1 MDSITS
7 ASNNSVQP
15 SNMSATT
22 NGTNVSKKNDSSE
35 QQQGDTVTISE
46 EGKKLSKSV
55 DKNNENEPSTNS
67 DSGLTVSNMKISQ
80 QLQDAK
86 DKQKQL
92 TAKIAE
98 EKAQVQPTSPTSD
111 ENYKKSYLENIARL
125 DAERHVKAQ
134 DATVQEEQIPL
145 GTRPPQDISGAN
157 SL

>member
-35 QQQGDTVTISE
+35 LQQGDTVTISE

-55 DKNNENEPSTNS
+55 DKSDENEPSTNS

-98 EKAQVQPTSPTSD
+98 EKAQGNDVSALNAQLS
-111 ENYKKSYLENIARL
+111 EAQQNVKKFQNKADQYLTLL
-125 DAERHVKAQ
+125 DTLQEMTWAIAQ
-134 DATVQEEQIPL
+134 DF
-145 GTRPPQDISGAN
+145 
-157 SL
+157 

>member
-7 ASNNSVQP
+7 ANYNSVQP
-15 SNMSATT
+15 SNVSATATT
-22 NGTNVSKKNDSSE
+22 NEKNVSKKNDSSE
-35 QQQGDTVTISE
+35 LQQGDTVTISE

-55 DKNNENEPSTNS
+55 DKSDENEPSTNS

-98 EKAQVQPTSPTSD
+98 EKAQGNDVSALNAQLSD
-111 ENYKKSYLENIARL
+111 AQQNVKKFQN
-125 DAERHVKAQ
+125 KADQ
-134 DATVQEEQIPL
+134 
-145 GTRPPQDISGAN
+145 
-157 SL
+157 

>member
-15 SNMSATT
+15 SNISATT
-22 NGTNVSKKNDSSE
+22 TEKNVSKKNDSSE
-35 QQQGDTVTISE
+35 LQQGDTVTISE

-55 DKNNENEPSTNS
+55 DKSDENEPSTNS

-98 EKAQVQPTSPTSD
+98 EKAQGNDVSALNAQLSD
-111 ENYKKSYLENIARL
+111 AQQNVKKFQN
-125 DAERHVKAQ
+125 KADQ
-134 DATVQEEQIPL
+134 
-145 GTRPPQDISGAN
+145 
-157 SL
+157 

>member
-7 ASNNSVQP
+7 ASNNTVQP
-15 SNMSATT
+15 SNISATT

-35 QQQGDTVTISE
+35 LQQGDTVTISE

-55 DKNNENEPSTNS
+55 DKSDEKEPSTNS

-98 EKAQVQPTSPTSD
+98 EKAQGNDVSALNAQLSD
-111 ENYKKSYLENIARL
+111 AQQNVKKFQN
-125 DAERHVKAQ
+125 KADQ
-134 DATVQEEQIPL
+134 
-145 GTRPPQDISGAN
+145 
-157 SL
+157 

>member
-7 ASNNSVQP
+7 ASNKSVQP
-15 SNMSATT
+15 SNISATT

-98 EKAQVQPTSPTSD
+98 EKAQGNDVSALNAQLSD
-111 ENYKKSYLENIARL
+111 AQQNVKKFQN
-125 DAERHVKAQ
+125 KADQ
-134 DATVQEEQIPL
+134 
-145 GTRPPQDISGAN
+145 
-157 SL
+157 

>member
-35 QQQGDTVTISE
+35 LQQGDTVTISE

-55 DKNNENEPSTNS
+55 DKSDENEPSTNS

-98 EKAQVQPTSPTSD
+98 EKAQGNDVSALNAQLSD
-111 ENYKKSYLENIARL
+111 AQQNVKKFQS
-125 DAERHVKAQ
+125 KADQ
-134 DATVQEEQIPL
+134 
-145 GTRPPQDISGAN
+145 
-157 SL
+157 

>member
-15 SNMSATT
+15 SNISATT
-22 NGTNVSKKNDSSE
+22 NGTNVSKQNDSSE

-98 EKAQVQPTSPTSD
+98 EKAQGNDVSALNAQLSD
-111 ENYKKSYLENIARL
+111 AQQNVKKFQN
-125 DAERHVKAQ
+125 KADQ
-134 DATVQEEQIPL
+134 
-145 GTRPPQDISGAN
+145 
-157 SL
+157 

>member
-15 SNMSATT
+15 SNISATT

-55 DKNNENEPSTNS
+55 DKSDENEPSTNS

-98 EKAQVQPTSPTSD
+98 EKAQGNDVSALNAQLSD
-111 ENYKKSYLENIARL
+111 AQQNVKKFQN
-125 DAERHVKAQ
+125 KADQ
-134 DATVQEEQIPL
+134 
-145 GTRPPQDISGAN
+145 
-157 SL
+157 

>member
-15 SNMSATT
+15 SNISATT
-22 NGTNVSKKNDSSE
+22 NGTNVSKKNESSE

-55 DKNNENEPSTNS
+55 DKSDENEPSTNS

-98 EKAQVQPTSPTSD
+98 EKAQGNDVSALNAQLSD
-111 ENYKKSYLENIARL
+111 AQQNVKKFQN
-125 DAERHVKAQ
+125 KADQ
-134 DATVQEEQIPL
+134 QLIFMDTLRANTWATAP
-145 GTRPPQDISGAN
+145 DF
-157 SL
+157 

>member
-15 SNMSATT
+15 SNISATT

-35 QQQGDTVTISE
+35 LQQGDTVTISE

-98 EKAQVQPTSPTSD
+98 EKAQGNDVSALNAQLSD
-111 ENYKKSYLENIARL
+111 AQQNVKKFQN
-125 DAERHVKAQ
+125 KADQ
-134 DATVQEEQIPL
+134 
-145 GTRPPQDISGAN
+145 
-157 SL
+157 

>member
-15 SNMSATT
+15 SNISATAS
-22 NGTNVSKKNDSSE
+22 GTNVSKKNDSSE

-55 DKNNENEPSTNS
+55 DKSDGNEPSTNS

-98 EKAQVQPTSPTSD
+98 EKAQGNDVGALNAQLAD
-111 ENYKKSYLENIARL
+111 AQQNVKKFQN
-125 DAERHVKAQ
+125 KADQ
-134 DATVQEEQIPL
+134 
-145 GTRPPQDISGAN
+145 
-157 SL
+157 

>member
-15 SNMSATT
+15 SNISATAS
-22 NGTNVSKKNDSSE
+22 GTNVSKKNDSSE

-55 DKNNENEPSTNS
+55 DKSDGNEPSTNS

-98 EKAQVQPTSPTSD
+98 EKAQGNDVSALNAQLSD
-111 ENYKKSYLENIARL
+111 AQQNVKKFQN
-125 DAERHVKAQ
+125 KADQ
-134 DATVQEEQIPL
+134 
-145 GTRPPQDISGAN
+145 
-157 SL
+157 

>member
-15 SNMSATT
+15 SNISATT
-22 NGTNVSKKNDSSE
+22 NGTNVPKKNDSSE

-98 EKAQVQPTSPTSD
+98 EKAQGNDVSALNAQLSD
-111 ENYKKSYLENIARL
+111 AQQNVKKFQN
-125 DAERHVKAQ
+125 KADQ
-134 DATVQEEQIPL
+134 
-145 GTRPPQDISGAN
+145 
-157 SL
+157 

>member
-15 SNMSATT
+15 SNISAAK

-98 EKAQVQPTSPTSD
+98 EKAQGNDVSALNAQLSD
-111 ENYKKSYLENIARL
+111 AQQNVKKFQN
-125 DAERHVKAQ
+125 KADQ
-134 DATVQEEQIPL
+134 
-145 GTRPPQDISGAN
+145 
-157 SL
+157 

>member
-15 SNMSATT
+15 SNISATT
-22 NGTNVSKKNDSSE
+22 TGTNVSKKNDSSE

-55 DKNNENEPSTNS
+55 DKNDENEPSTNS

-98 EKAQVQPTSPTSD
+98 EKAQGNDVSALNAQLSD
-111 ENYKKSYLENIARL
+111 AQQNVKKFQN
-125 DAERHVKAQ
+125 KADQ
-134 DATVQEEQIPL
+134 
-145 GTRPPQDISGAN
+145 
-157 SL
+157 

>member
-15 SNMSATT
+15 SNISATT
-22 NGTNVSKKNDSSE
+22 NGTNVSKQNDSSE

-55 DKNNENEPSTNS
+55 DKNNENKPSTNS

-98 EKAQVQPTSPTSD
+98 EKAQGNDVSALNAQLSD
-111 ENYKKSYLENIARL
+111 AQQNVKKFQN
-125 DAERHVKAQ
+125 KADQ
-134 DATVQEEQIPL
+134 
-145 GTRPPQDISGAN
+145 
-157 SL
+157 

>member
-15 SNMSATT
+15 SNISATT
-22 NGTNVSKKNDSSE
+22 NGTNVSKKNDSSV

-55 DKNNENEPSTNS
+55 DKNNENEPHTNS
-67 DSGLTVSNMKISQ
+67 DSELTVSNIKISQ

-98 EKAQVQPTSPTSD
+98 EKAQGNDVSALNAQLSD
-111 ENYKKSYLENIARL
+111 AQQNVKKFQN
-125 DAERHVKAQ
+125 KADQ
-134 DATVQEEQIPL
+134 
-145 GTRPPQDISGAN
+145 
-157 SL
+157 

>member
-35 QQQGDTVTISE
+35 LQQGDTVTISE

-55 DKNNENEPSTNS
+55 DKSDENEPSTNS

-98 EKAQVQPTSPTSD
+98 EKAQGNDVSALNAQLSD
-111 ENYKKSYLENIARL
+111 AQQNVKKFQN
-125 DAERHVKAQ
+125 KADQ
-134 DATVQEEQIPL
+134 
-145 GTRPPQDISGAN
+145 
-157 SL
+157 

>member
-15 SNMSATT
+15 SNISATT

-35 QQQGDTVTISE
+35 LQQGDTVTISE

-55 DKNNENEPSTNS
+55 DKSDENEPSTNS

-98 EKAQVQPTSPTSD
+98 EKAQGNDVSALNAQLSD
-111 ENYKKSYLENIARL
+111 AQQNVKKFQN
-125 DAERHVKAQ
+125 KADQ
-134 DATVQEEQIPL
+134 
-145 GTRPPQDISGAN
+145 
-157 SL
+157 

>member
-35 QQQGDTVTISE
+35 LQQGDTVTISE

-55 DKNNENEPSTNS
+55 DKNDENEPSTNS
-67 DSGLTVSNMKISQ
+67 DSELTVSNMKISQ

-98 EKAQVQPTSPTSD
+98 EKAQGNDVSALNAQLSD
-111 ENYKKSYLENIARL
+111 AQQNVKKFQN
-125 DAERHVKAQ
+125 KADQ
-134 DATVQEEQIPL
+134 
-145 GTRPPQDISGAN
+145 
-157 SL
+157 

>member
-7 ASNNSVQP
+7 ASNSSVQP
-15 SNMSATT
+15 SNISATT
-22 NGTNVSKKNDSSE
+22 NGTNVSKKNESSE

-55 DKNNENEPSTNS
+55 DKSDENEPSTNS

-98 EKAQVQPTSPTSD
+98 EKAQGNDVSALNAQLSD
-111 ENYKKSYLENIARL
+111 AQQNVKKFQN
-125 DAERHVKAQ
+125 KADQ
-134 DATVQEEQIPL
+134 
-145 GTRPPQDISGAN
+145 
-157 SL
+157 

>member
-35 QQQGDTVTISE
+35 LQQGDTVTISE
-46 EGKKLSKSV
+46 EGKKLSKSI

-98 EKAQVQPTSPTSD
+98 EKAQGNDVSALNAQLSD
-111 ENYKKSYLENIARL
+111 AQQNVKKFQN
-125 DAERHVKAQ
+125 KADQ
-134 DATVQEEQIPL
+134 
-145 GTRPPQDISGAN
+145 
-157 SL
+157 

>member
-55 DKNNENEPSTNS
+55 DKSDENEPSTNS

-98 EKAQVQPTSPTSD
+98 EKAQGNDVSALNAQLSD
-111 ENYKKSYLENIARL
+111 AQQNVKKFQN
-125 DAERHVKAQ
+125 KADQ
-134 DATVQEEQIPL
+134 
-145 GTRPPQDISGAN
+145 
-157 SL
+157 

>member
-15 SNMSATT
+15 SNISATT
-22 NGTNVSKKNDSSE
+22 NGTNVSKKNDSSV

-98 EKAQVQPTSPTSD
+98 EKAQGNDVSALNAQLSD
-111 ENYKKSYLENIARL
+111 AQQNVKKFQN
-125 DAERHVKAQ
+125 KADQ
-134 DATVQEEQIPL
+134 
-145 GTRPPQDISGAN
+145 
-157 SL
+157 

>member
-15 SNMSATT
+15 SNISATT

-55 DKNNENEPSTNS
+55 DKSDGNEPSTNN

-98 EKAQVQPTSPTSD
+98 EKAQGNDVSALNAQLSD
-111 ENYKKSYLENIARL
+111 AQQNVKKFQN
-125 DAERHVKAQ
+125 KADQ
-134 DATVQEEQIPL
+134 
-145 GTRPPQDISGAN
+145 
-157 SL
+157 

>member
-15 SNMSATT
+15 SNISAAT

-67 DSGLTVSNMKISQ
+67 DSVLTVSNMKISQ

-98 EKAQVQPTSPTSD
+98 EKAQGNDVSALNAQLSD
-111 ENYKKSYLENIARL
+111 AQQNVKKFQN
-125 DAERHVKAQ
+125 KADQ
-134 DATVQEEQIPL
+134 
-145 GTRPPQDISGAN
+145 
-157 SL
+157 

>member
-15 SNMSATT
+15 SNISAAT

-55 DKNNENEPSTNS
+55 DKSDENEPSTNS

-98 EKAQVQPTSPTSD
+98 EKAQGNDVSALNAQLSD
-111 ENYKKSYLENIARL
+111 AQQNVKKFQN
-125 DAERHVKAQ
+125 KADQ
-134 DATVQEEQIPL
+134 
-145 GTRPPQDISGAN
+145 
-157 SL
+157 

>member
-7 ASNNSVQP
+7 ANYNSVQP
-15 SNMSATT
+15 SNVSACGTT
-22 NGTNVSKKNDSSE
+22 NEKNVSKKNDSSE
-35 QQQGDTVTISE
+35 LQQGDTVTISE

-98 EKAQVQPTSPTSD
+98 EKAQGNDVSALNAQLSD
-111 ENYKKSYLENIARL
+111 AQQNVKKFQN
-125 DAERHVKAQ
+125 KADQ
-134 DATVQEEQIPL
+134 
-145 GTRPPQDISGAN
+145 
-157 SL
+157 

>member
-35 QQQGDTVTISE
+35 LQQGDTVTISE

-55 DKNNENEPSTNS
+55 DKSDENEPSTNS
-67 DSGLTVSNMKISQ
+67 DSELTVSNMKISQ

-98 EKAQVQPTSPTSD
+98 EKAQGNDVSALNAQLSD
-111 ENYKKSYLENIARL
+111 AQQNVKKFQN
-125 DAERHVKAQ
+125 KADQ
-134 DATVQEEQIPL
+134 
-145 GTRPPQDISGAN
+145 
-157 SL
+157 

>member
-7 ASNNSVQP
+7 ANYNSVQP
-15 SNMSATT
+15 SNVSATATT
-22 NGTNVSKKNDSSE
+22 NEQNVSKKNDSSE
-35 QQQGDTVTISE
+35 LQQGDTVTISE

-98 EKAQVQPTSPTSD
+98 EKAQGNDVSALNAQLSD
-111 ENYKKSYLENIARL
+111 AQQNVKKFQN
-125 DAERHVKAQ
+125 KADQ
-134 DATVQEEQIPL
+134 
-145 GTRPPQDISGAN
+145 
-157 SL
+157 